1 MEDQSKASLIHGDIG
16 IIDIKGER
24 GKKNTKVEK
33 SYDLGEEYKTTPIRL
48 QLAKTLN
55 LWKYRVEYERDTERC
70 NERDCN
76 SSTRLQFEFQK

>member
-24 GKKNTKVEK
+24 GKKIQRW
-33 SYDLGEEYKTTPIRL
+33 GEEYKTTPIRL

>member
-1 MEDQSKASLIHGDIG
+1 MEDQSKASLIQGDIG

-24 GKKNTKVEK
+24 ERNREVEK
-33 SYDLGEEYKTTPIRL
+33 SYDLGEEYKTTPTRL

-70 NERDCN
+70 NERD
-76 SSTRLQFEFQK
+76 